1 MDLFNDFILEAQNIL
16 KIHSVEMPAE
26 QNAPFG
32 MGVRECLNRVL
43 NTANKLGFSV
53 KDGDGYYGYAEVGR
67 GDKMFAMLG
76 HLDTVPLGSDWT
88 VPPLEARI
96 VDGVLYGRG
105 VLDDKVPILACL
117 YATAELISEGF
128 TPNKRIRIIFGCD
141 EETGWL
147 CMNKYVS
154 NEELPSAAFTPDS
167 DFPVINCEKGVAHY
181 NITMHMPRGVAS
193 IKGGERVN
201 MVMDRCVVEFEKA
214 TDADKAR
221 EYAANKALAIEFKDN
236 TMTAMGVSAH
246 GSTPHKGQNALWT
259 ALDVLSAIIGGEWN
273 SLKYLFSSHDGAP
286 LGIACSDTES
296 GNLTINIGTIS
307 SSNEMIT
314 MEADVRYPISKDK
327 NVILSAIRNSINNS
341 TVTIG
346 GEHDPLYIAPES
358 KLVATL
364 LDAYTEVTGKN
375 AEPISIGGATYAR
388 AMPNTVAFGPIFP
401 GEESTIHQRNERESI
416 DNLRKMYNIYKA
428 AIRKLGFD
436 NK

>member
-26 QNAPFG
+26 PNAPFG
-32 MGVRECLNRVL
+32 IGVRDCLDKVL
-43 NTANKLGFSV
+43 NIAAKLGFSI
-53 KDGDGYYGYAEVGR
+53 KDGDGYYGYAEVGS

-96 VDGVLYGRG
+96 VNGVLYGRG

-117 YATAELISEGF
+117 YATAELIGEGLA
-128 TPNKRIRIIFGCD
+128 PNKRIRVIFGCD

-147 CMNKYVS
+147 CMNKYVA
-154 NEELPSAAFTPDS
+154 NEELPNAAFTPDS

-181 NITMHMPRGVAS
+181 NIAIQMPHGVAS
-193 IKGGERVN
+193 IIGGERVN
-201 MVMDRCVVEFEKA
+201 MVMDRCIVKFENT
-214 TDADKAR
+214 TDVDKAR
-221 EYAANKALAIEFKDN
+221 EYAANKALAIEFNGN
-236 TMTAMGVSAH
+236 TMTALGISAH
-246 GSTPHKGQNALWT
+246 GSTPYKGNNALWT
-259 ALDVLSAIIGGEWN
+259 ALDVLSEIFGGEWKT
-273 SLKYLFSSHDGAP
+273 LKNLLCSHDGAP
-286 LGIACSDTES
+286 LGIACSDTAS
-296 GNLTINIGTIS
+296 GDLTINIGTI
-307 SSNEMIT
+307 NTVNGMIE

-327 NVILSAIRNSINNS
+327 NVILSAIRSSISNS

-346 GEHDPLYIAPES
+346 GEHDPLYIAPDS
-358 KLVATL
+358 DLVATL
-364 LDAYTEVTGKN
+364 LNAYTEVTGETVN
-375 AEPISIGGATYAR
+375 PISIGGATYAR

>member
-16 KIHSVEMPAE
+16 KIHSVEMPADI
-26 QNAPFG
+26 NAPFG
-32 MGVRECLNRVL
+32 IGVRECLNRVL
-43 NTANKLGFSV
+43 NTADKLGFTV
-53 KDGDGYYGYAEVGR
+53 KDGDGYYGYAEVGS
-67 GDKMFAMLG
+67 GDEMFAMLG

-117 YATAELISEGF
+117 YATAELISEGY
-128 TPNKRIRIIFGCD
+128 TPDKRIRVIFGCD
-141 EETGWL
+141 EESGWL
-147 CMNKYVS
+147 CMKSYVA
-154 NEELPSAAFTPDS
+154 NEELPNAAFTPDS

-181 NITMHMPRGVAS
+181 KISIHMPRGVVS

-201 MVMDRCVVEFEKA
+201 MVMDRCVVEFENS

-221 EYAANKALAIEFKDN
+221 EYASNQALPIEFDGN

-246 GSTPHKGQNALWT
+246 GSTPYKGQNALWT
-259 ALDVLSAIIGGEWN
+259 TLDVLSEIFDGEWTT
-273 SLKYLFSSHDGAP
+273 LKYLLCSHDGAP

-296 GNLTINIGTIS
+296 GCLTINIGTI
-307 SSNEMIT
+307 NTVNGTIE

-346 GEHDPLYIAPES
+346 GEHDPLFIAPDSE
-358 KLVATL
+358 LVATL
-364 LDAYTEVTGKN
+364 LDAYTEITGLTAK
-375 AEPISIGGATYAR
+375 PISIGGATYAR

-428 AIRKLGFD
+428 AIRKLGFK